1 MRWKAFAILNAAL
14 VLSTLFGPRAGTYYG
29 PFAIVSIAI
38 SIPAAA
44 GLLLYAFNKDPYAF
58 DRDMPPRPF
67 WMAFS
72 WVFAAYSFGM
82 LKLAIDN
89 WVIQFA
95 RGKLSLLAIFGA
107 FAVLAAWHFF
117 TWLAVRRYAIKRHVL
132 RLR

>member
-82 LKLAIDN
+82 LKL
-89 WVIQFA
+89 
-95 RGKLSLLAIFGA
+95 SLLAIFGA